1 MKPISLAALP
11 HSRWAFDLDG
21 VLAVKP
27 PLSPKKWMH
36 MGGAERAA
44 YRAATLGWYRIAER
58 LGLPD
63 VHPVAILSARKDTPD
78 VREATHDWLY
88 GTELGD
94 VPVHLLDIGRTV
106 ENAAAFKARWLVHY
120 QADAFIEDNRAVL
133 SAMARIQPATHL
145 YFWDK
150 DSPAAPELFYA
161 PSPLL

>member
-1 MKPISLAALP
+1 MKQISLASLP
-11 HSRWAFDLDG
+11 HKRWAFDLDG

-27 PLSPKKWMH
+27 PMPSKKWMH
-36 MGGAERAA
+36 MNGAERTAQ
-44 YRAATLGWYRIAER
+44 RSATLEWYRIAER

-63 VHPVAILSARKDTPD
+63 VHPVAILSARKDTAE

-94 VPVHLLDIGRTV
+94 VPVHLLNVSRTV
-106 ENAAAFKARWLVHY
+106 ENAAAFKARWLIHY
-120 QADAFIEDNRAVL
+120 QADAFVEDNRAVL
-133 SAMARIQPATHL
+133 KAMARLQPVTYL

-150 DSPAAPELFYA
+150 GSPAVPELFYT